1 MDNETSLIN
10 SRSLASGTG
19 FIAAYVY
26 AKVRLVNAETLN
38 VVREVSVKESDLN
51 INYSVSS
58 ANLAAWNAITTE
70 QKVTRLNEVIDG
82 AIGDA
87 VTKLLKP

>member
-1 MDNETSLIN
+1 
-10 SRSLASGTG
+10 
-19 FIAAYVY
+19 
-26 AKVRLVNAETLN
+26 VRLVNAETLN

-87 VTKLLKP
+87 VTKLLKPERRRQPVRRLWLDTNALAKFLLC